1 MNRISQ
7 GALATGVLIAVAT
20 GMAGG
25 AASAEAVPAPAP
37 AGIRTGAAP
46 RPDHVVIVMLENKRY
61 DAVVGHPR
69 ARWVSSLAKSSANLR
84 RFYGETHP
92 SQPNYLALFSGSTHG
107 VTDNKCPH
115 RLGHRRNLASQLL
128 AHGYTFTGYAEDL
141 PRKGFTGCSHRG
153 YVRRHTP
160 WVNFSNVPA
169 SASRPFTKFPRDFR
183 KLPTVSFVI
192 PNLCHD
198 MHDCPKQTAD
208 AWLKKHFG
216 AYVAWARKH
225 NSLFVLTFDED
236 NRTGDNHIPTI
247 VAGAGVRPGR
257 YGTRLDHYDLLRTL
271 QHMYGLRPTGD
282 RSGKA
287 GLINVPSEHI
297 DRGLEAVAISQ
308 EEEDGQLGVLSN

>member
-1 MNRISQ
+1 MNRITQRALVAGVVVGVALSMVAVDA
-7 GALATGVLIAVAT
+7 GAAATPAPTGV
-20 GMAGG
+20 
-25 AASAEAVPAPAP
+25 
-37 AGIRTGAAP
+37 GIRTGAAP

-61 DAVVGHPR
+61 DSVVGNPR

-92 SQPNYLALFSGSTHG
+92 SQPNYMALFSGSTHG

-115 RLGHRRNLASQLL
+115 HFGNRPNLASQLL
-128 AHGYTFTGYAEDL
+128 SHGYSFTGYAEDL
-141 PRKGFTGCSHRG
+141 PRKGFTGCSYRR

-169 SASRPFTKFPRDFR
+169 SASRPYTKFPRDFR

-198 MHDCPKQTAD
+198 MHDCPKQRAD
-208 AWLKKHFG
+208 AWLKKQFG

-271 QHMYGLRPTGD
+271 QHMYGLRPIGASA
-282 RSGKA
+282 RR
-287 GLINVPSEHI
+287 
-297 DRGLEAVAISQ
+297 RGLPDIWTSAKGGNAVAARPN
-308 EEEDGQLGVLSN
+308 V